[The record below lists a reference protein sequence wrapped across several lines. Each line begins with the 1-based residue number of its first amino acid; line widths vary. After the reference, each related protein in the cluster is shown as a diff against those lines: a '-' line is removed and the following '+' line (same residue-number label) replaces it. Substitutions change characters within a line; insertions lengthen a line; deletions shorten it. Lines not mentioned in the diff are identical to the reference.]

1 MYIQASEIKNE
12 FHTDTEGDKLL
23 KLIEEMQWDRDNF
36 SSSGKQTF
44 DQIGE
49 LLGWGHQNDWETI
62 PASKGRTYW
71 QVV

>member
-12 FHTDTEGDKLL
+12 FHTDDDGDKLL

-49 LLGWGHQNDWETI
+49 LLGWG
-62 PASKGRTYW
+62 K
-71 QVV
+71 

>member
-36 SSSGKQTF
+36 SSSGKQPF

-49 LLGWGHQNDWETI
+49 LLGWGHQTDIKDT
-62 PASKGRTYW
+62 
-71 QVV
+71 

>member
-1 MYIQASEIKNE
+1 MYIQASVIKNE
-12 FHTDTEGDKLL
+12 FHTDTEGEKLL

-49 LLGWGHQNDWETI
+49 LLGWG
-62 PASKGRTYW
+62 K
-71 QVV
+71 

>member
-12 FHTDTEGDKLL
+12 FHTDAEGDKLL

-49 LLGWGHQNDWETI
+49 LLGWGHQND
-62 PASKGRTYW
+62 
-71 QVV
+71 

>member
-1 MYIQASEIKNE
+1 MYIQASEIENE

-49 LLGWGHQNDWETI
+49 LLGWGHQND
-62 PASKGRTYW
+62 
-71 QVV
+71 

>member
-12 FHTDTEGDKLL
+12 FHTDDEGDKLI
-23 KLIEEMQWDRDNF
+23 KLIEDMQWDRDNF

-49 LLGWGHQNDWETI
+49 LLGWGHQND
-62 PASKGRTYW
+62 
-71 QVV
+71 

>member
-12 FHTDTEGDKLL
+12 FHTDIEGEKLL
-23 KLIEEMQWDRDNF
+23 KLIEDMQWDRDNF

-49 LLGWGHQNDWETI
+49 LLGWGHQND
-62 PASKGRTYW
+62 
-71 QVV
+71 

>member
-23 KLIEEMQWDRDNF
+23 KMQWDRDNF

-49 LLGWGHQNDWETI
+49 LLGWGHQND
-62 PASKGRTYW
+62 
-71 QVV
+71 

>member
-1 MYIQASEIKNE
+1 MYIQASEIKNK

-23 KLIEEMQWDRDNF
+23 KLIEDMQWDRDNF

-49 LLGWGHQNDWETI
+49 LLGWGHQKE
-62 PASKGRTYW
+62 SEFLK
-71 QVV
+71 

>member
-12 FHTDTEGDKLL
+12 FHTDTDGDKLI
-23 KLIEEMQWDRDNF
+23 KLIEEMQWDYDNF

-49 LLGWGHQNDWETI
+49 LLGWGQEND
-62 PASKGRTYW
+62 
-71 QVV
+71 